1 MIWIPGVDFRHHE
14 FISLCQAVPICS
26 GNVGKLKCRVNYS
39 PFLDCLGFF
48 FYFIDFISKVQIF
61 GRFWWYFPSVATII

>member
-26 GNVGKLKCRVNYS
+26 GNVGKLKYRVNYS
-39 PFLDCLGFF
+39 PFLDCLVGFF
-48 FYFIDFISKVQIF
+48 FISLISFQKFKSLEDFGGISHL
-61 GRFWWYFPSVATII
+61 

>member
-48 FYFIDFISKVQIF
+48 FISLISFQKFKSLEDFGGISHL
-61 GRFWWYFPSVATII
+61 